1 MVHHILTLDH
11 RIPLPTGPNT
21 DRDMLRNKLKTID
34 EIIEE
39 LDAET
44 LKKVV
49 LNKNV
54 EKLVEHEALKR
65 MCHESLD
72 VLDEAALDIYCTLEE
87 A

>member
-1 MVHHILTLDH
+1 MEKTNEKSLTIEEINRLMK
-11 RIPLPTGPNT
+11 LA
-21 DRDMLRNKLKTID
+21 DMLRNKLKTID